1 MLRNKT
7 SKGEGQGIA
16 QVTGAYWQFQ
26 GVGILNLYIKRILIL
41 AIAILT
47 LPPLNHEIPGRDIE
61 VKCHKCP
68 G

>member
-47 LPPLNHEIPGRDIE
+47 LPP
-61 VKCHKCP
+61 
-68 G
+68 